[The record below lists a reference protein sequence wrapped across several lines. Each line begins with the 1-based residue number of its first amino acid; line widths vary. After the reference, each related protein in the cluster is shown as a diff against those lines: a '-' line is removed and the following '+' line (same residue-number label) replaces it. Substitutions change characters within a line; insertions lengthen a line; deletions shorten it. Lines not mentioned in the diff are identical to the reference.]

1 MKPPLFL
8 IVLSCFCL
16 KALAQQHLA
25 GYVIGVDPGHG
36 GTDTGAVGPNYVLTE
51 KSVNLTTA
59 LALKKYLEAD
69 GATVVMTRTIDTFV
83 SLPDRTTLFIN
94 NAVSFAISVHH
105 NGGGSALNTSMV
117 FIYCNASLATRG
129 ALASAVVQ
137 RLGISTGIPTSQNP
151 ASTSDTLCSGH
162 SDWLTGI
169 SGVGQADLWMVQKPE
184 TAASIPSILAEI
196 SFITN
201 PTEEA
206 KLLNADYLDSNGWA
220 IYAGLADYLGFTP
233 RPRGAD
239 TDPPSLVIDFPPDN
253 SVTTSSS
260 VNVAGAASD
269 NGHGN
274 NGISSVTVNGMAA
287 NNGTATGAN
296 SAQWNLTVTLN
307 PGPNPITVVA
317 KDTFNNATQKQITV
331 TYNADTNPPSLV
343 IDFPPDN
350 SVTTSSSVNVAG
362 AASDNGHGNDGISSV
377 TVNGIAAAG
386 GIANGTDTA
395 NWSATVPLNPGV
407 NTITVVATDGL
418 GNQSPTTDYYHVQC
432 AGDAAPDAGH

>member
-220 IYAGLADYLGFTP
+220 IYAG
-233 RPRGAD
+233 
-239 TDPPSLVIDFPPDN
+239 
-253 SVTTSSS
+253 
-260 VNVAGAASD
+260 
-269 NGHGN
+269 
-274 NGISSVTVNGMAA
+274 MAA